1 MTTRRLILLLGD
13 QLDADSSALSDA
25 DAALD
30 VVVMI
35 EAQEESTHVR
45 SHKIRTALFLSAMR
59 HFAQELRERGLV
71 VHYRGLDGCN
81 DLSLAAGLK
90 AAIAQLQPQEVI
102 GVEPGDLRV
111 RLAEPLTRRPL
122 TPGDDEIAANP
133 RSRSARL
140 RALRRL

>member
-59 HFAQELRERGLV
+59 HFAQDLRERGLV
-71 VHYRGLDGCN
+71 GHYRCLDCCN
-81 DLSLAAGLK
+81 DLTLY
-90 AAIAQLQPQEVI
+90 P
-102 GVEPGDLRV
+102 
-111 RLAEPLTRRPL
+111 
-122 TPGDDEIAANP
+122 
-133 RSRSARL
+133 
-140 RALRRL
+140 